1 MTSRVKDSKIY
12 LVSDQSGTSKTI
24 LSGKAVTL
32 TVTKGIMKKTL
43 KRWSQMTAVCAC
55 AACLLCPAPEVRADE
70 LDSLENESS
79 GLQSNLE
86 SINSELLEIGNQI
99 ARNENELEGV
109 NNDITKTEEQ
119 LAIAKNNEDDYYA
132 EMKIRIQYMYEN
144 DGESMLG
151 LIFSADSFPDF
162 INKVQF
168 VQTVS
173 EYDRNMFKELQ
184 ELRSAIE
191 KEEKHLKKQQ
201 DACVKLEKELNGRR
215 KELKAKAD
223 ATSTDIAALEAKI
236 QDMKEQQAAEAE
248 RAAEEARRAEAEKK
262 AAEEAANAEASR
274 QQEDNSA
281 PADNNSGSIPT
292 SGTADSSGS
301 GGDYSY
307 AGGDGVLTPSK
318 GVNNFGGHRETY
330 YSQKVLPGHGLVI
343 PGRHVA
349 EDGTI
354 RDANGFLCLASSD
367 YPKGTQVMTSL
378 GMGIV
383 YDTGCASGTIDIYT
397 DW

>member
-1 MTSRVKDSKIY
+1 M
-12 LVSDQSGTSKTI
+12 
-24 LSGKAVTL
+24 
-32 TVTKGIMKKTL
+32 
-43 KRWSQMTAVCAC
+43 MTACTCAV
-55 AACLLCPAPEVRADE
+55 CLLCPAPGVRADE
-70 LDSLENESS
+70 LDNLESESS

-86 SINSELLEIGNQI
+86 QINKELLSIGTQI
-99 ARNENELEGV
+99 AENENELDSI
-109 NNDITKTEEQ
+109 NNDITKTQEQ

-184 ELRSAIE
+184 ELRNAIE

-201 DACVKLEKELNGRR
+201 DACVDLEE
-215 KELKAKAD
+215 ELKSKRKKLKEKAEE
-223 ATSTDIAALEAKI
+223 TSTDIETLEAKI
-236 QDMKEQQAAEAE
+236 QDMKAQQAEEAA
-248 RAAEEARRAEAEKK
+248 RAAEEARK
-262 AAEEAANAEASR
+262 AEEAARASEANNNG
-274 QQEDNSA
+274 NSDA
-281 PADNNSGSIPT
+281 SKNGSTPADNT
-292 SGTADSSGS
+292 EAS
-301 GGDYSY
+301 GGGYTYPSD
-307 AGGDGVLTPSK
+307 GGVLTPSK
-318 GVNNFGGHRETY
+318 GVNNYGGHRETY
-330 YSQKVLPGHGLVI
+330 YSQKVLPGHGLAI

-349 EDGTI
+349 ADGTI

-383 YDTGCASGTIDIYT
+383 YDTGCASSTIDIYT